1 MSSGGQTSSVTSQP
15 PAWYSNAAQSYLN
28 RAGEVAG
35 QDYVPYTGQRVADM
49 SPITRGSIQG
59 LWGLANGHPMGDD
72 AVNMTRQTL
81 QGGYS
86 NPFGGVQG
94 GANVSTQRNQFAGEQ
109 TPGVGTQ
116 RNQYAGM
123 DNPHLRTIMDQGQED
138 ITKNY
143 FGAVNNIMS
152 RFKDRNSS
160 SFQAAQS
167 NAQDNLARQLGQYNA
182 GMMNEQLNRSS
193 GLEESFLGR
202 DFAGQQF
209 NANLGENA
217 INRRMGAEESFLGRD
232 FAGQQFNSGLG
243 ERAVDRGFQG
253 HENERNRQM
262 QGVGAATGLLGSH
275 RDSLMAAL
283 QGGGLEQQHMQDL
296 LNSNYG
302 DFREWRD
309 YDKGQSDFFGNSL
322 SRAAGGAG
330 STQTSQGPGPDRM
343 SQGMGALAMANYL
356 GRGK

>member
-94 GANVSTQRNQFAGEQ
+94 GQE
-109 TPGVGTQ
+109 VGTD

-123 DNPHLRTIMDQGQED
+123 DNPHLRTMMDQGRGD

-167 NAQDNLARQLGQYNA
+167 NAQDNLARNLGQYEA
-182 GMMNEQLNRSS
+182 GMLNDQFNRSA

-209 NANLGENA
+209 N
-217 INRRMGAEESFLGRD
+217 
-232 FAGQQFNSGLG
+232 SGMG

-343 SQGMGALAMANYL
+343 SQGLGALALTNYL

>member
-1 MSSGGQTSSVTSQP
+1 MGSSSGPTSQVTNAP

-28 RAGEVAG
+28 RAGEVSG
-35 QDYVPYTGQRVADM
+35 QDYQPYTGQRVADL
-49 SPITRGSIQG
+49 SPVTRGSIQG
-59 LWGLANGHPMGDD
+59 LWDMANGHPMGDD
-72 AVNMTRQTL
+72 AVNMTRNTL
-81 QGGYS
+81 QGNYS

-94 GANVSTQRNQFAGEQ
+94 GQN
-109 TPGVGTQ
+109 VGTS

-123 DNPHLRTIMDQGQED
+123 DNPHLRTIMDQGQQD

-143 FGAVNNIMS
+143 FGAVNNVMS

-167 NAQDNLARQLGQYNA
+167 NAQDNLAKQLGQYNA

-209 NANLGENA
+209 N
-217 INRRMGAEESFLGRD
+217 S
-232 FAGQQFNSGLG
+232 QLG
-243 ERAVDRGFQG
+243 ERATERGFQG
-253 HENERNRQM
+253 HENERGRQM

-275 RDSLMAAL
+275 RDSLNAAL
-283 QGGGLEQQHMQDL
+283 HAGDIERNWMQGALDSQ
-296 LNSNYG
+296 YG

-309 YDKGQSDFFGNSL
+309 YDRNQLDIYGNAL
-322 SRAAGGAG
+322 SRSAGGAG
-330 STQTSQGPGPDRM
+330 STQTSQGPGPDRV
-343 SQGMGALAMANYL
+343 SQGIGMAAAANYL

>member
-1 MSSGGQTSSVTSQP
+1 MGSSSGPTTTSTNQP
-15 PAWYSNAAQSYLN
+15 PPWHSNAAQGYLQ

-35 QDYVPYTGQRVADM
+35 QDYTPYTGQRVADL
-49 SPITRGSIQG
+49 SPVTRGAIGG
-59 LWGLANGHPMGDD
+59 LWDLANGHPMGDD
-72 AVNMTRQTL
+72 AVNMTRKTL
-81 QGGYS
+81 QGGFS
-86 NPFGGVQG
+86 NPFAGAQG
-94 GANVSTQRNQFAGEQ
+94 GKD
-109 TPGVGTQ
+109 VGTQ

-123 DNPHLRTIMDQGQED
+123 DNPHLRAIMDQGQQD

-143 FGAVNNIMS
+143 FGAVNNVMS

-167 NAQDNLARQLGQYNA
+167 NAQESLAKQLGQYNA

-209 NANLGENA
+209 N
-217 INRRMGAEESFLGRD
+217 S
-232 FAGQQFNSGLG
+232 QLG

-262 QGVGAATGLLGSH
+262 QGVGAATSLLGSH
-275 RDSLMAAL
+275 RDSLQAAL
-283 QGGGLEQQHMQDL
+283 QGGDVERNWMQGALD
-296 LNSNYG
+296 SNYG

-309 YDKGQSDFFGNSL
+309 YDRNQLDIYGNAL
-322 SRAAGGAG
+322 SRSAGGAG
-330 STQTSQGPGPDRM
+330 STQTSQGPGPDRV
-343 SQGMGALAMANYL
+343 SQGLGAFAAANYL